1 MREALNLNAC
11 GIDTVEATRWSVS
24 QSAAQPAQPR
34 PSPQPLRHLR
44 SRYAIAILR
53 S

>member
-24 QSAAQPAQPR
+24 QSAAQPAAAA
-34 PSPQPLRHLR
+34 RHLD
-44 SRYAIAILR
+44 LR
-53 S
+53 SPADTLYT